1 MMTLNTYKFSL
12 NVVIPEWRG
21 HVCYMQLI
29 PEVTTS
35 QLEVVNISMFHIYFI
50 YLMFYYKCFFDN
62 LSFIVRHITCIYLF
76 TLLVCSIYSYFY
88 ICVYQDFMTMTLL
101 IWLGFLTLVKY
112 SRLMGIVKQ
121 VLLSWTEIFMYVS

>member
-1 MMTLNTYKFSL
+1 
-12 NVVIPEWRG
+12 
-21 HVCYMQLI
+21 MQLI

-62 LSFIVRHITCIYLF
+62 LSFTLRQITWVCLF
-76 TLLVCSIYSYFY
+76 TLLVCRIYSYFY
-88 ICVYQDFMTMTLL
+88 ICVYQDFVTMTLL